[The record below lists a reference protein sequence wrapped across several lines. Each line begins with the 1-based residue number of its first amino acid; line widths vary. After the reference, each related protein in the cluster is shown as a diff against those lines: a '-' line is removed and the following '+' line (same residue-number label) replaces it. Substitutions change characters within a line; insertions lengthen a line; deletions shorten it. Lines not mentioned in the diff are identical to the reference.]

1 MSGPEG
7 CGPGEHNLPL
17 VAIED
22 RLRPCPYRHG
32 VTARMPLELPFFPI
46 SPVTAERL
54 LDGGYRRSGMFLYR
68 TRCPDCVACEPT
80 RIELDRFR
88 LRPSMRRVLRR
99 GGRDL
104 QCRWG
109 RPQVDDERVEL
120 FNRHRRL
127 RGLGSGQ
134 AAADSDDYR
143 GFLVETPLD
152 SWELAIEREGRLVG
166 VAIVDQ
172 AADSLSAVYTYFDP
186 DESRYS
192 LGTFAILRQV
202 ERGRAL
208 GLRYLYLGMYV
219 AENRHLNYK
228 AKFLPQQRLSRGRW
242 IDFDGTNG
250 AVVFEPDDELS
261 TRGGGGEKSPP

>member
-1 MSGPEG
+1 MSGPEAFG
-7 CGPGEHNLPL
+7 QGENGLPL
-17 VAIED
+17 VAVED
-22 RLRPCPYRHG
+22 RPQPCPYLPG
-32 VTARMPLELPFFPI
+32 VTARMPLELAFFPV
-46 SPVTAERL
+46 SPNAADRL
-54 LDGGYRRSGMFLYR
+54 LDGGYRRSGVFLYR
-68 TRCPDCVACEPT
+68 TRCPNCSACEPT
-80 RIELDRFR
+80 RIELDKFR
-88 LRPSMRRVLRR
+88 IRASMRRVLRR

-104 QCRWG
+104 KYRWG
-109 RPQVDDERVEL
+109 RPQLDTERVDL

-134 AAADSDDYR
+134 AAADAADYR
-143 GFLVETPLD
+143 AFLVETPLD

-186 DESRYS
+186 AEKRYS

-228 AKFLPQQRLSRGRW
+228 ATFVPQQRLRGGRW
-242 IDFDGTNG
+242 VDIASPDGG
-250 AVVFEPDDELS
+250 VAV
-261 TRGGGGEKSPP
+261 

>member
-1 MSGPEG
+1 MVVGLAARMSGPEG
-7 CGPGEHNLPL
+7 FGPGGYNLPL
-17 VAIED
+17 VSIED
-22 RLRPCPYRHG
+22 RLQPCPYLQG
-32 VTARMPLELPFFPI
+32 VTARMPLELAFFPV
-46 SPVTAERL
+46 SPVTADQL
-54 LDGGYRRSGMFLYR
+54 LAGGYRRSGIFLYR

-80 RIELDRFR
+80 RIELDKFR
-88 LRPSMRRVLRR
+88 IRASMRRVLRR

-104 QCRWG
+104 KCRWG

-134 AAADSDDYR
+134 AAADPDDYR
-143 GFLVETPLD
+143 AFLVETPLD

-186 DESRYS
+186 AEKRYS
-192 LGTFAILRQV
+192 LGTLAILRQV
-202 ERGRAL
+202 ERGRTL

-219 AENRHLNYK
+219 SENRHLNYK
-228 AKFLPQQRLSRGRW
+228 GKFLPQQRYRHGRW
-242 IDFDGTNG
+242 VDIEAPDGMRPLM
-250 AVVFEPDDELS
+250 ARE
-261 TRGGGGEKSPP
+261 GG